1 MRRQDS
7 NLRPPGYEP
16 DELPTALLRDIY
28 FAPVGCLSIIPQGRP
43 FVKGYFHQ
51 YHGEPGDYKE
61 RGAVFLKS
69 ERFGGKRQKTAQRQV
84 WNLFACGE
92 QIMRAAACKTLSKS
106 PAGVLGRLNG
116 RKHSLAAVVY
126 YSGIC
131 LFPELTDQ
139 LLPGGEKA
147 LNSPAGQQDRGNN
160 FHLHVL
166 LGIADCFPL
175 PLGIDSVF

>member
-1 MRRQDS
+1 MSRGIFTNIMANR
-7 NLRPPGYEP
+7 
-16 DELPTALLRDIY
+16 
-28 FAPVGCLSIIPQGRP
+28 
-43 FVKGYFHQ
+43 
-51 YHGEPGDYKE
+51 GDYKE

-106 PAGVLGRLNG
+106 PAGVFDRLNG

-126 YSGIC
+126 YSAIC